1 MKKAFNFRSVLVCVL
16 VLIMCLTAF
25 VACDKKQD
33 LSGLENAKSQIYQ
46 TYKKLDNTTQA
57 SDFYLFKTIVV
68 GEKTYNID
76 WSYKVLEGPE
86 ENVSLVLDSDKANF
100 VKFAI
105 NGQASAETKFVI
117 NGYVKDEKGNKLVI
131 AENGFTIKVPT
142 FQTADYATIKK
153 ACDENSKDTF
163 AFLGYIVGINAAIE
177 KTYKS
182 GSLGSMWVMDA
193 QGHGLYVY
201 NNAKDSASDMLPSDL
216 TTREAINARY
226 PFGAQVIIRGS
237 VAKNNEVYQF
247 GKGSTVT
254 LTGKTAQSE
263 NVNLEYVD
271 RTEMYGNATDSKDKA
286 LVETQSTLITL
297 KNVVLG
303 TNDGK
308 EYNFTVNGKTF
319 VFYMDQYL
327 IDNATVS
334 ALEKK
339 WVVGATA
346 NLKGLVN
353 YFKQYQVYPN
363 SIDSIEIVSAATDEN
378 VVDSVL
384 AALKVAS
391 TIKGNIE
398 LPSSESV
405 DSIVWT
411 SNNAN
416 AVVNGNKVT
425 ITRTDEDQKVTFT
438 ATVKKGGV
446 TKSKEFEAVIKAKE
460 QVDIGFKG
468 VDGVA
473 YKLMLTQTNL
483 SKDLFLEGS
492 MSNYYF
498 KTVEDATKAIDVYVE
513 TVSETDGTYRLF
525 IQKGA
530 DATTKKYIDIVLKDS
545 HINVLFV
552 DSTTSTWT
560 WNDDIKT
567 YQIMV
572 DGANRAL
579 GTYSTYNTMSA
590 QKVDSKNSFF
600 AQLYGKKPAAPVEKT
615 DAEKVAEAKAA
626 LTLDVTSTGVSF
638 KLPLVGENGAT
649 ISWTSSNTDV
659 ITINGENAVVTAP
672 EADTPVTLTAI
683 IKIGDAQDTK
693 EFPVTV
699 TASIPEFDV
708 TITQPAAGGTV
719 EVKNGAEVVANGKVQ
734 QGTVLTITATPNDA
748 QHELVAIKVNGKAIE
763 AVDGVYS
770 VKVTEAVEITAEFKE
785 IKNVT
790 VTIAAV
796 ENGKVEVKKGADAV
810 ENNAVLRDGDVLTI
824 TATAKAGYKV
834 SAIKVNGEAIKGNTY
849 TITGAEADGK
859 VAITVETV
867 EIPAMTIAEFK
878 ASANNTQARVTG
890 IVTNIDSK
898 ATWIQDV
905 DGNALYVYAT
915 GLKDVAVGKQVT
927 LVGSKDEYKG
937 LLQLKNVQVIK
948 VEDTATVITATVLDE
963 AGYKA
968 LVANDA
974 GKLVSINGLVYVS
987 GTATTDKGGSL
998 TFKLG
1003 NTDVTVRVERG
1014 EAAAL
1019 NTAVLSKLQ
1028 AGNVINLKNVNVGWF
1043 NNAQIAVSQV
1053 EQIEVVWNVSAE
1065 IDKSEIIIGDTAK
1078 ITAAINPNFMAA
1090 TVGDI
1095 TFESGNKD
1103 VATVDANGVVT
1114 GVAKGDAIITVKAG
1128 DKTTTVNIKVVAT
1141 ATEYTVNYTVGENGT
1156 ITVKAGE
1163 TDVKTGDKVVADTKL
1178 TVTVAPADGFRLA
1191 SVTIGEGAAD
1201 TSFAGKTSF
1210 ELTIT
1215 AETTFAVAFEIIP
1228 AVKEYTISFANADA
1242 RESLNNDSQV
1252 WKSGDLVFTNLKG
1265 ASTSNVANF
1274 TNPVRLY
1281 KNSTVKIEIA
1291 NITKIVFEVNTKDKP
1306 IANLQ
1311 NSLKG
1316 KGNVTVAGTTLT
1328 IEFDTPQSV
1337 LEFVCAEQIRL
1348 NSLTVYTA

>member
-105 NGQASAETKFVI
+105 NGQATAETKFVI
-117 NGYVKDEKGNKLVI
+117 SGYVKDEKGNKLVI

-363 SIDSIEIVSAATDEN
+363 SIDSLEIVSAATDEN

-384 AALKVAS
+384 ASLEVAS
-391 TIKGNIE
+391 TIKGNFD
-398 LPSSESV
+398 LPTNESV
-405 DSIVWT
+405 DSIKWE

-425 ITRTDEDQKVTFT
+425 ITRTDEDQKVTFK
-438 ATVKKGGV
+438 ATVTKGDV
-446 TKSKEFEAVIKAKE
+446 TKSKEFEAVIKAKD
-460 QVDIGFKG
+460 QFDIGFKG

-483 SKDLFLEGS
+483 GKDLFLEGS
-492 MSNYYF
+492 MSGYYF

-590 QKVDSKNSFF
+590 QKVDSTNSFF

-659 ITINGENAVVTAP
+659 IAINGEDAVVTAP
-672 EADTPVTLTAI
+672 AADTLVKLTAS
-683 IKIGDAQDTK
+683 IKIGEAQDTK
-693 EFPVTV
+693 EFDVTI
-699 TASIPEFDV
+699 TATIPEFDV

-719 EVKNGAEVVANGKVQ
+719 AVKNGTEVVATGKVQ

-785 IKNVT
+785 IKKVT

-824 TATAKAGYKV
+824 TATANAGYKV
-834 SAIKVNGEAIKGNTY
+834 SAIKVNGEAITGNTY
-849 TITGAEADGK
+849 TITGAEAEGK

-867 EIPAMTIAEFK
+867 EYTQADIVNDAWALEKNTTLGTFTLTGVIKSIDTPYDSGFGNLTVSIIVDGLTEKPMICFRMKGTGAESLMVNDTITVTGTIKNYNGKVEFDSGCTFKDRVVGTSTVSVDANSSKNATVTLEDGMTSGLNGATFTFTVSVSDGHELVSVKVNGVEVNAAENIYTGTINGNTIVSVETKVAGAADPVVVASLTFPDADSANNKIGGYSLTWTAKNANNVAWTITNFNNNEWKNNWTYIKCGHKKNAYVASIATSDAMSAAITKVVVTIDSIKTPASVKSIKLIVASDAEFK
-878 ASANNTQARVTG
+878 NVVET
-890 IVTNIDSK
+890 IDG
-898 ATWIQDV
+898 TV
-905 DGNALYVYAT
+905 AT
-915 GLKDVAVGKQVT
+915 GDMTFAISADKQAAN
-927 LVGSKDEYKG
+927 LFY
-937 LLQLKNVQVIK
+937 K
-948 VEDTATVITATVLDE
+948 VEFDCA
-963 AGYKA
+963 
-968 LVANDA
+968 
-974 GKLVSINGLVYVS
+974 
-987 GTATTDKGGSL
+987 
-998 TFKLG
+998 
-1003 NTDVTVRVERG
+1003 
-1014 EAAAL
+1014 
-1019 NTAVLSKLQ
+1019 
-1028 AGNVINLKNVNVGWF
+1028 
-1043 NNAQIAVSQV
+1043 
-1053 EQIEVVWNVSAE
+1053 
-1065 IDKSEIIIGDTAK
+1065 
-1078 ITAAINPNFMAA
+1078 
-1090 TVGDI
+1090 
-1095 TFESGNKD
+1095 
-1103 VATVDANGVVT
+1103 
-1114 GVAKGDAIITVKAG
+1114 AG
-1128 DKTTTVNIKVVAT
+1128 D
-1141 ATEYTVNYTVGENGT
+1141 
-1156 ITVKAGE
+1156 
-1163 TDVKTGDKVVADTKL
+1163 
-1178 TVTVAPADGFRLA
+1178 
-1191 SVTIGEGAAD
+1191 
-1201 TSFAGKTSF
+1201 GKTNGF
-1210 ELTIT
+1210 I
-1215 AETTFAVAFEIIP
+1215 
-1228 AVKEYTISFANADA
+1228 
-1242 RESLNNDSQV
+1242 QV
-1252 WKSGDLVFTNLKG
+1252 SKVDYY
-1265 ASTSNVANF
+1265 A
-1274 TNPVRLY
+1274 
-1281 KNSTVKIEIA
+1281 
-1291 NITKIVFEVNTKDKP
+1291 
-1306 IANLQ
+1306 
-1311 NSLKG
+1311 
-1316 KGNVTVAGTTLT
+1316 
-1328 IEFDTPQSV
+1328 
-1337 LEFVCAEQIRL
+1337 
-1348 NSLTVYTA
+1348 

>member
-105 NGQASAETKFVI
+105 NGQATAETKFVI
-117 NGYVKDEKGNKLVI
+117 SGYVKDEKGNKLVI

-182 GSLGSMWVMDA
+182 GTLGSMWVMDA

-237 VAKNNEVYQF
+237 VEKRFEVYQF
-247 GKGSTVT
+247 GQGSTVT

-271 RTEMYGNATDSKDKA
+271 RTEMFGNATDSTDKA
-286 LVETQSTLITL
+286 LVDAQSTLITL

-303 TNDGK
+303 INDK
-308 EYNFTVNGKTF
+308 ENYYFTVNGKTF

-327 IDNATVS
+327 VDKATVS

-353 YFKQYQVYPN
+353 YYKQYQVYPN

-492 MSNYYF
+492 MDGFYF
-498 KTVEDATKAIDVYVE
+498 KTVEDAAKAIDVYVE

-530 DATTKKYIDIVLKDS
+530 DATTKQYIDIVKS
-545 HINVLFV
+545 GTYTNVKFE
-552 DSTTSTWT
+552 TEAQSTWT
-560 WNDDIKT
+560 WNDTIKT
-567 YQIMV
+567 YQTIV
-572 DGANRAL
+572 GDTAYAL
-579 GTYSTYNTMSA
+579 GTYSTYKTMSA
-590 QKVDSKNSFF
+590 QKVDSKTSFF

-672 EADTPVTLTAI
+672 AADTPVTLTAI
-683 IKIGDAQDTK
+683 IKIGEAQDTK

-708 TITQPAAGGTV
+708 TITQPTAGGTV
-719 EVKNGAEVVANGKVQ
+719 AVKNGAEVVANGKVQ
-734 QGTVLTITATPNDA
+734 QGTVLTITATPQDDK
-748 QHELVAIKVNGKAIE
+748 HELVAIKVNGKAIE

-770 VKVTEAVEITAEFKE
+770 VNVTEPVTITAEFKE

-810 ENNAVLRDGDVLTI
+810 ADNQVLRDGDVLTI
-824 TATAKAGYKV
+824 TATANAGYKV
-834 SAIKVNGEAIKGNTY
+834 SAIKVNGEAITGNTY

-867 EIPAMTIAEFK
+867 EY
-878 ASANNTQARVTG
+878 TQADIVNDAWALEENTTLGTFTLTGVIKSIDTPYDSGFGNLTVSIIVDGLTEKPMICFRMKGTGAESLMVNDTITVTG
-890 IVTNIDSK
+890 TIKNYNGKVEFDSGCTFKDRVVGTSTVSVDANSSKNATVTLEDGMTSGLNGATFTFTVSVSDGHELVSVKVNGVEVNAVENIYTGTINGNTIVSVETKEVGAADPVVVATFEFPTSGKTGHQDGSTATSYTDTNNSYTLSITDGSSFYTKANDAKGNGCLKLGTGSK
-898 ATWIQDV
+898 T
-905 DGNALYVYAT
+905 GSFTLNAPENVKFVVLYV
-915 GLKDVAVGKQVT
+915 
-927 LVGSKDEYKG
+927 
-937 LLQLKNVQVIK
+937 
-948 VEDTATVITATVLDE
+948 

-968 LVANDA
+968 NTA
-974 GKLVSINGLVYVS
+974 SITINGTKYDVS
-987 GTATTDKGGSL
+987 TSSNNGEYTAIK
-998 TFKLG
+998 
-1003 NTDVTVRVERG
+1003 V
-1014 EAAAL
+1014 
-1019 NTAVLSKLQ
+1019 AVPENKT
-1028 AGNVINLKNVNVGWF
+1028 
-1043 NNAQIAVSQV
+1043 IA
-1053 EQIEVVWNVSAE
+1053 
-1065 IDKSEIIIGDTAK
+1065 
-1078 ITAAINPNFMAA
+1078 
-1090 TVGDI
+1090 
-1095 TFESGNKD
+1095 FESG
-1103 VATVDANGVVT
+1103 AS
-1114 GVAKGDAIITVKAG
+1114 G
-1128 DKTTTVNIKVVAT
+1128 DKRCMIN
-1141 ATEYTVNYTVGENGT
+1141 
-1156 ITVKAGE
+1156 
-1163 TDVKTGDKVVADTKL
+1163 
-1178 TVTVAPADGFRLA
+1178 
-1191 SVTIGEGAAD
+1191 
-1201 TSFAGKTSF
+1201 
-1210 ELTIT
+1210 
-1215 AETTFAVAFEIIP
+1215 
-1228 AVKEYTISFANADA
+1228 
-1242 RESLNNDSQV
+1242 
-1252 WKSGDLVFTNLKG
+1252 
-1265 ASTSNVANF
+1265 
-1274 TNPVRLY
+1274 
-1281 KNSTVKIEIA
+1281 KIEFMA
-1291 NITKIVFEVNTKDKP
+1291 
-1306 IANLQ
+1306 
-1311 NSLKG
+1311 
-1316 KGNVTVAGTTLT
+1316 
-1328 IEFDTPQSV
+1328 
-1337 LEFVCAEQIRL
+1337 
-1348 NSLTVYTA
+1348 

>member
-105 NGQASAETKFVI
+105 NGQATAETKFVI
-117 NGYVKDEKGNKLVI
+117 SGYVKDEKGNKLVI

-182 GSLGSMWVMDA
+182 GTLGSMWVMDA

-201 NNAKDSASDMLPSDL
+201 NDAKDSANNMLPSDL
-216 TTREAINARY
+216 TTREAINERY

-237 VAKNNEVYQF
+237 VAKSYEVYQF

-254 LTGKTAQSE
+254 LTGKTAQTE

-271 RTEMYGNATDSKDKA
+271 RTEMFGNATDSTDKA
-286 LVETQSTLITL
+286 LVEAQSTLVTL

-308 EYNFTVNGKTF
+308 NYNFTVNGKTF

-353 YFKQYQVYPN
+353 YYKQYQVYPN
-363 SIDSIEIVSAATDEN
+363 SIDSLEIVSAATDEN

-398 LPSSESV
+398 LPTSESV

-425 ITRTDEDQKVTFT
+425 ITRTDEDQKVTFK
-438 ATVKKGGV
+438 ATVTKGDV

-483 SKDLFLEGS
+483 GKDLFLEGS
-492 MSNYYF
+492 MDGFYF
-498 KTVEDATKAIDVYVE
+498 KTVEDAAKAIDVYVE

-530 DATTKKYIDIVLKDS
+530 DATTKQYINIVKS
-545 HINVLFV
+545 GTYTNVKFE
-552 DSTTSTWT
+552 TEAQSTWT
-560 WNDDIKT
+560 WNDTIKT
-567 YQIMV
+567 YQTIV
-572 DGANRAL
+572 DGAARAL

-590 QKVDSKNSFF
+590 QKVDSKTSFF

-638 KLPLVGENGAT
+638 KLPVKGANDAT
-649 ISWTSSNTDV
+649 ISWTSSNTGI

-672 EADTPVTLTAI
+672 AADTLVKLTAI
-683 IKIGDAQDTK
+683 IKIGEAQDTK
-693 EFPVTV
+693 EFDVTI
-699 TASIPEFDV
+699 TATIPEFDV

-719 EVKNGAEVVANGKVQ
+719 EVKNGADVIATGKVQ
-734 QGTVLTITATPNDA
+734 QGTVLTITATPQDA

-770 VKVTEAVEITAEFKE
+770 VKVTEPVTITAEFKE

-810 ENNAVLRDGDVLTI
+810 ANNAVLRDGDVLTI
-824 TATAKAGYKV
+824 TATANAGYKV
-834 SAIKVNGEAIKGNTY
+834 SAIKVNGTAITGNTY

-859 VAITVETV
+859 VVITVETV
-867 EIPAMTIAEFK
+867 EKKGTEDKPYSVAEIIEDTKNLAKNEYTEEMVYVKGIIKSCEQGSFLK
-878 ASANNTQARVTG
+878 NIYLVDSADSTQAFLVYSCNFTTA
-890 IVTNIDSK
+890 VKK
-898 ATWIQDV
+898 AF
-905 DGNALYVYAT
+905 DGDTV
-915 GLKDVAVGKQVT
+915 
-927 LVGSKDEYKG
+927 
-937 LLQLKNVQVIK
+937 VIK
-948 VEDTATVITATVLDE
+948 
-963 AGYKA
+963 G
-968 LVANDA
+968 
-974 GKLVSINGLVYVS
+974 
-987 GTATTDKGGSL
+987 
-998 TFKLG
+998 
-1003 NTDVTVRVERG
+1003 
-1014 EAAAL
+1014 
-1019 NTAVLSKLQ
+1019 AV
-1028 AGNVINLKNVNVGWF
+1028 KNF
-1043 NNAQIAVSQV
+1043 
-1053 EQIEVVWNVSAE
+1053 
-1065 IDKSEIIIGDTAK
+1065 
-1078 ITAAINPNFMAA
+1078 
-1090 TVGDI
+1090 
-1095 TFESGNKD
+1095 
-1103 VATVDANGVVT
+1103 
-1114 GVAKGDAIITVKAG
+1114 
-1128 DKTTTVNIKVVAT
+1128 
-1141 ATEYTVNYTVGENGT
+1141 NGT
-1156 ITVKAGE
+1156 IEMTNVK
-1163 TDVKTGDKVVADTKL
+1163 VGDT
-1178 TVTVAPADGFRLA
+1178 TIHGFP
-1191 SVTIGEGAAD
+1191 
-1201 TSFAGKTSF
+1201 
-1210 ELTIT
+1210 
-1215 AETTFAVAFEIIP
+1215 TF
-1228 AVKEYTISFANADA
+1228 IS
-1242 RESLNNDSQV
+1242 REV
-1252 WKSGDLVFTNLKG
+1252 
-1265 ASTSNVANF
+1265 
-1274 TNPVRLY
+1274 
-1281 KNSTVKIEIA
+1281 
-1291 NITKIVFEVNTKDKP
+1291 
-1306 IANLQ
+1306 
-1311 NSLKG
+1311 
-1316 KGNVTVAGTTLT
+1316 
-1328 IEFDTPQSV
+1328 
-1337 LEFVCAEQIRL
+1337 
-1348 NSLTVYTA
+1348 

>member
-201 NNAKDSASDMLPSDL
+201 NDAKDSASNMLPSDL
-216 TTREAINARY
+216 TTREAINERY

-237 VAKNNEVYQF
+237 VAKSYDVYQF

-254 LTGKTAQSE
+254 LTGKTAQTE

-271 RTEMYGNATDSKDKA
+271 RTEMFGNATDSTDKA
-286 LVETQSTLITL
+286 LVEAQSTLITL

-353 YFKQYQVYPN
+353 YYKQYQVYPN

-398 LPSSESV
+398 LPTNESV

-483 SKDLFLEGS
+483 GKDLFLEGS
-492 MSNYYF
+492 MDGFYF
-498 KTVEDATKAIDVYVE
+498 KTVEDAAKAIDVYVE

-530 DATTKKYIDIVLKDS
+530 DATTKQYINIVKSGKYT
-545 HINVLFV
+545 NVKF
-552 DSTTSTWT
+552 DATATSIWT
-560 WNDDIKT
+560 WNDTIKT
-567 YQIMV
+567 YQTIV
-572 DGANRAL
+572 DGANLAL

-590 QKVDSKNSFF
+590 QKVDSKTSFF
-600 AQLYGKKPAAPVEKT
+600 AQLYGKKPAAPVEKS
-615 DAEKVAEAKAA
+615 DAEKVEEAKAA

-659 ITINGENAVVTAP
+659 ITINGENAVVTPPA
-672 EADTPVTLTAI
+672 ADTPVTLTAT

-719 EVKNGAEVVANGKVQ
+719 EVKNGADVIATGKVQ
-734 QGTVLTITATPNDA
+734 QGTELTITATPQDA

-796 ENGKVEVKKGADAV
+796 ANGKVEVKKGADAV
-810 ENNAVLRDGDVLTI
+810 ADNQVLRDGDVLTI
-824 TATAKAGYKV
+824 TATANPGYKV

-849 TITGAEADGK
+849 PITGAEADGK

-867 EIPAMTIAEFK
+867 EY
-878 ASANNTQARVTG
+878 TQADIVNDAYALGKDQTLGTFTLTGVITAINTPYNSSYKSITVVIVVEGLTDKPIVCFNMKGEGAETLMQNDTITVTG
-890 IVTNIDSK
+890 LIKKYGNKVEFDSGCTFKDRIVGTSSVGLDVNTSKNATVNIEGNMTSGENGSTFVFTVSVSEGYELIAVKVNNVVVTPAADGNYTGTINGDTTILVETKVAGAADPVEEGLPIAASKGTLSSDKKSITWAGTTFTVTGKQGSSTSAIRTKDSDHFRVYQGAELEITAAEGKKITKVVVTCTSADYADVLKGSLKTTGVTATVNGKIVTIVVDAGGTVDALMFA
-898 ATWIQDV
+898 ATTQTRI
-905 DGNALYVYAT
+905 
-915 GLKDVAVGKQVT
+915 
-927 LVGSKDEYKG
+927 S
-937 LLQLKNVQVIK
+937 NVQV
-948 VEDTATVITATVLDE
+948 
-963 AGYKA
+963 
-968 LVANDA
+968 
-974 GKLVSINGLVYVS
+974 
-987 GTATTDKGGSL
+987 
-998 TFKLG
+998 
-1003 NTDVTVRVERG
+1003 
-1014 EAAAL
+1014 
-1019 NTAVLSKLQ
+1019 
-1028 AGNVINLKNVNVGWF
+1028 
-1043 NNAQIAVSQV
+1043 
-1053 EQIEVVWNVSAE
+1053 
-1065 IDKSEIIIGDTAK
+1065 
-1078 ITAAINPNFMAA
+1078 
-1090 TVGDI
+1090 
-1095 TFESGNKD
+1095 
-1103 VATVDANGVVT
+1103 
-1114 GVAKGDAIITVKAG
+1114 
-1128 DKTTTVNIKVVAT
+1128 
-1141 ATEYTVNYTVGENGT
+1141 
-1156 ITVKAGE
+1156 
-1163 TDVKTGDKVVADTKL
+1163 
-1178 TVTVAPADGFRLA
+1178 
-1191 SVTIGEGAAD
+1191 
-1201 TSFAGKTSF
+1201 
-1210 ELTIT
+1210 
-1215 AETTFAVAFEIIP
+1215 
-1228 AVKEYTISFANADA
+1228 
-1242 RESLNNDSQV
+1242 
-1252 WKSGDLVFTNLKG
+1252 
-1265 ASTSNVANF
+1265 
-1274 TNPVRLY
+1274 
-1281 KNSTVKIEIA
+1281 
-1291 NITKIVFEVNTKDKP
+1291 
-1306 IANLQ
+1306 
-1311 NSLKG
+1311 
-1316 KGNVTVAGTTLT
+1316 TTL
-1328 IEFDTPQSV
+1328 
-1337 LEFVCAEQIRL
+1337 
-1348 NSLTVYTA
+1348 

>member
-182 GSLGSMWVMDA
+182 GTLGSMWVMDA

-201 NNAKDSASDMLPSDL
+201 NNAKDSASNMLPSDL
-216 TTREAINARY
+216 TTREAINERY

-237 VAKNNEVYQF
+237 VEKSFEVYQF
-247 GKGSTVT
+247 GQGSTVT

-271 RTEMYGNATDSKDKA
+271 RTEMFGNATDSTDKA
-286 LVETQSTLITL
+286 LVEAQSTLVTL

-308 EYNFTVNGKTF
+308 NYNFTVNGKTF

-353 YFKQYQVYPN
+353 YYKQYQVYPN

-398 LPSSESV
+398 LPTNESV

-483 SKDLFLEGS
+483 GKDLFLEGS
-492 MSNYYF
+492 MDGFYF
-498 KTVEDATKAIDVYVE
+498 KTVEDAAKAIDVYVE

-530 DATTKKYIDIVLKDS
+530 DATTKQYINIVKSGKYT
-545 HINVLFV
+545 NVKF
-552 DSTTSTWT
+552 DATATSIWT
-560 WNDDIKT
+560 WNDTIKT
-567 YQIMV
+567 YQTIV
-572 DGANRAL
+572 DGANLAL

-590 QKVDSKNSFF
+590 QKVDSKTSFF

-638 KLPLVGENGAT
+638 KLPVKGENGAT
-649 ISWTSSNTDV
+649 ISWTSSNTAV

-672 EADTPVTLTAI
+672 AADTPVTLTAT

-699 TASIPEFDV
+699 TATIPEFDV

-719 EVKNGAEVVANGKVQ
+719 VVKNGADVIATGKVK
-734 QGTVLTITATPNDA
+734 QGTELTITATPQDA

-770 VKVTEAVEITAEFKE
+770 VKVTEPVTITAEFKE

-824 TATAKAGYKV
+824 TATANAGYKV

-849 TITGAEADGK
+849 PITGAEADGK

-867 EIPAMTIAEFK
+867 EY
-878 ASANNTQARVTG
+878 TQADIVNDAYALGKDQTLGTFTLTGVITAINTPYNSSYKSITVVIVVEGLTDKPIVCFNMKGEGAETLMQNDTITVTG
-890 IVTNIDSK
+890 LIKKYGNKVEFDSGCTFKDRIVGTSSVGLDVNTSKNATVNIEGNMTSGENGSTFVFTVSVSEGYELIAVKVNNVVVTPAADGNYTGTINGDTTILVETKVAGAADPVEEGLPIAASKGTLSSDKKSITWAGTTFTVTGKQGSSTSAIRTKDSDHFRVYQGAELEITAAEGKKITKVVVTCTSADYADVLKGSLKTTGVTATVNGKIVTIVVDAGGTVDALMFA
-898 ATWIQDV
+898 ATTQTRI
-905 DGNALYVYAT
+905 
-915 GLKDVAVGKQVT
+915 
-927 LVGSKDEYKG
+927 S
-937 LLQLKNVQVIK
+937 NVQV
-948 VEDTATVITATVLDE
+948 
-963 AGYKA
+963 
-968 LVANDA
+968 
-974 GKLVSINGLVYVS
+974 
-987 GTATTDKGGSL
+987 
-998 TFKLG
+998 
-1003 NTDVTVRVERG
+1003 
-1014 EAAAL
+1014 
-1019 NTAVLSKLQ
+1019 
-1028 AGNVINLKNVNVGWF
+1028 
-1043 NNAQIAVSQV
+1043 
-1053 EQIEVVWNVSAE
+1053 
-1065 IDKSEIIIGDTAK
+1065 
-1078 ITAAINPNFMAA
+1078 
-1090 TVGDI
+1090 
-1095 TFESGNKD
+1095 
-1103 VATVDANGVVT
+1103 
-1114 GVAKGDAIITVKAG
+1114 
-1128 DKTTTVNIKVVAT
+1128 
-1141 ATEYTVNYTVGENGT
+1141 
-1156 ITVKAGE
+1156 
-1163 TDVKTGDKVVADTKL
+1163 
-1178 TVTVAPADGFRLA
+1178 
-1191 SVTIGEGAAD
+1191 
-1201 TSFAGKTSF
+1201 
-1210 ELTIT
+1210 
-1215 AETTFAVAFEIIP
+1215 
-1228 AVKEYTISFANADA
+1228 
-1242 RESLNNDSQV
+1242 
-1252 WKSGDLVFTNLKG
+1252 
-1265 ASTSNVANF
+1265 
-1274 TNPVRLY
+1274 
-1281 KNSTVKIEIA
+1281 
-1291 NITKIVFEVNTKDKP
+1291 
-1306 IANLQ
+1306 
-1311 NSLKG
+1311 
-1316 KGNVTVAGTTLT
+1316 TTL
-1328 IEFDTPQSV
+1328 
-1337 LEFVCAEQIRL
+1337 
-1348 NSLTVYTA
+1348 